1 MSKSFTG
8 LYKSH
13 KHAVVEQGTGISIFE
28 LNTNKLCGGVVVQ
41 EDLLSAENALD
52 DFLKDPLRSSF

>member
-28 LNTNKLCGGVVVQ
+28 LNTNKLCGGMVVQ
-41 EDLLSAENALD
+41 EDLLSAE
-52 DFLKDPLRSSF
+52 KCP